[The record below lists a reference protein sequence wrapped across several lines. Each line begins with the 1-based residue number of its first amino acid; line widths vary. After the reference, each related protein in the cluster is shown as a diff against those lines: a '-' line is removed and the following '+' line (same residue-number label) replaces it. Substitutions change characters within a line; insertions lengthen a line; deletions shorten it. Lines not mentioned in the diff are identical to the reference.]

1 MANCHRRCPQ
11 NHKLLICKP
20 EAQTGRPSLQRAG
33 RYRYHLPDISRQQVQ
48 SLQTITDHAPSLRSV
63 TTAHDA
69 FRHDP
74 NPHRIITLSTPD
86 PATQHCYLLLQT
98 PSNQL
103 DCPSRPSPPHLTMS
117 APTPEETISYP
128 SIALVLA
135 LGFVLYRY
143 FFASQSPS
151 TPSSSTPTRNNGL
164 RFTPAQV
171 DQVSAMFPQL
181 SRRDIMWDL
190 QRNRGSVQGT
200 IERVLGGGRLD
211 AVSTPLTFCERNAL
225 LG

>member
-1 MANCHRRCPQ
+1 M
-11 NHKLLICKP
+11 
-20 EAQTGRPSLQRAG
+20 
-33 RYRYHLPDISRQQVQ
+33 
-48 SLQTITDHAPSLRSV
+48 
-63 TTAHDA
+63 
-69 FRHDP
+69 
-74 NPHRIITLSTPD
+74 ST
-86 PATQHCYLLLQT
+86 
-98 PSNQL
+98 
-103 DCPSRPSPPHLTMS
+103 
-117 APTPEETISYP
+117 PTPEETISYP

-151 TPSSSTPTRNNGL
+151 APSSSTPTRNNGL

-211 AVSTPLTFCERNAL
+211 AVSTPLTSCERNAL
-225 LG
+225 LGQVQRCTHARTYSMRSRLLYALRATLGPGSPLDMT